1 VDAVVETYRLRKRYP
16 GHEALRGVDLHV
28 PPGTVLGLLGHNGA
42 GKTTTIRI
50 LATLLAPGGGS
61 ARVAGFDVAREPQE
75 VRRRIALAGQYAAVD
90 AQLTGRE
97 NLVLLGRLLRLG
109 TRGARARAGELLER
123 FDLTAAADRQAGTY
137 SGGMRRRLDLAC
149 CLVTRPAVL
158 FLDEPSAG
166 LDPASRRLL
175 WTEIREQV
183 RGGITVVLTTQ
194 YLEEADQL
202 ADRIVV
208 LGAGSVV
215 AEGSPE
221 QLKRDVG
228 GEWLEVSVADPS
240 RVGEAR
246 EILASVAGSVEST
259 DGKLSAP
266 IPDGTAG
273 IAAVAGKLHA
283 NGIAVQDFALRRPS
297 LDDVFFALTRT
308 SEAV

>member
-1 VDAVVETYRLRKRYP
+1 MDAVVETYRLRKRYP
-16 GHEALRGVDLHV
+16 GHEALRGVDLQV
-28 PPGTVLGLLGHNGA
+28 PSGTVLGLLGHNGA

-61 ARVAGFDVAREPQE
+61 ARVAGFDVAREPRE

-109 TRGARARAGELLER
+109 SRGARARAGELLER

-175 WTEIREQV
+175 WAEIREQV

-221 QLKRDVG
+221 ELKRKVG
-228 GEWLEVSVADPS
+228 GEWLGVVLADPADVPAAAAALGPAVS
-240 RVGEAR
+240 DVDRAAGRLSLPVDDGMAT
-246 EILASVAGSVEST
+246 VA
-259 DGKLSAP
+259 
-266 IPDGTAG
+266 
-273 IAAVAGKLHA
+273 AAAA
-283 NGIAVQDFALRRPS
+283 A
-297 LDDVFFALTRT
+297 
-308 SEAV
+308 

>member
-1 VDAVVETYRLRKRYP
+1 MDAVVETYRLRKRYP
-16 GHEALRGVDLHV
+16 GHEALRGVDLQV
-28 PPGTVLGLLGHNGA
+28 PSGTVLGLLGHNGA

-149 CLVTRPAVL
+149 CLITRPAVL

-175 WTEIREQV
+175 WAEIREQV

-194 YLEEADQL
+194 YLEEADRL

-221 QLKRDVG
+221 QLKRKVG
-228 GEWLEVSVADPS
+228 GEWLGIVLADPAD
-240 RVGEAR
+240 V
-246 EILASVAGSVEST
+246 
-259 DGKLSAP
+259 P
-266 IPDGTAG
+266 
-273 IAAVAGKLHA
+273 AAVAALGPAASDVDRAAGRLSLPVDDGMA
-283 NGIAVQDFALRRPS
+283 TVAAAAAALDRAGLAVADFAVRRPS
-297 LDDVFFALTRT
+297 LDDVFLALTGK
-308 SEAV
+308 EQAA

>member
-1 VDAVVETYRLRKRYP
+1 MDAVVETCQLRKRYP

-28 PPGTVLGLLGHNGA
+28 PAGTVLGLLGHNGA
-42 GKTTTIRI
+42 GKTTTVRV
-50 LATLLAPGGGS
+50 LATLLNPDGGS
-61 ARVAGFDVAREPQE
+61 ARVAGFDVAREPRE

-109 TRGARARAGELLER
+109 IRGARARAAELLDR
-123 FDLTAAADRQAGTY
+123 FGLAAAADRPAGTY

-166 LDPASRRLL
+166 LDPASRHLL
-175 WTEIREQV
+175 WAEVRAQV
-183 RGGITVVLTTQ
+183 RDGITVVLTTQ

-208 LGAGSVV
+208 LGSGAVV

-221 QLKRDVG
+221 ELKRKVG
-228 GEWLEVSVADPS
+228 GEWLGVTLAEPADVPAAMAALGPAATDADPAAGRLSLPLGDGMATVAAAAAALSRAGLEVADF
-240 RVGEAR
+240 
-246 EILASVAGSVEST
+246 
-259 DGKLSAP
+259 
-266 IPDGTAG
+266 
-273 IAAVAGKLHA
+273 AV
-283 NGIAVQDFALRRPS
+283 RRPS
-297 LDDVFFALTRT
+297 LDDVFLALTGK
-308 SEAV
+308 EQAA

>member
-16 GHEALRGVDLHV
+16 GHEALRGVDLQV
-28 PPGTVLGLLGHNGA
+28 PSGTVLGLLGHNGA

-149 CLVTRPAVL
+149 CLITRPAVL

-175 WTEIREQV
+175 WAEIREQV

-194 YLEEADQL
+194 YLEEADRL

-221 QLKRDVG
+221 QLKRKVG
-228 GEWLEVSVADPS
+228 GEWLGIVLADPAD
-240 RVGEAR
+240 V
-246 EILASVAGSVEST
+246 
-259 DGKLSAP
+259 P
-266 IPDGTAG
+266 
-273 IAAVAGKLHA
+273 AAVAALGPAASDVDRAAGRLSLPVDDGMA
-283 NGIAVQDFALRRPS
+283 TVAAAAAALDRAGLAVADFAVRRPS
-297 LDDVFFALTRT
+297 LDDVFLALTGK
-308 SEAV
+308 EQAA